1 MEGRAIADFTLLC
14 PQGLKSE
21 PESALLELLAYR
33 SQIQVSDS
41 GFRFRF
47 QTPSEMG
54 NTCRLSFPI
63 GREIFVL
70 FPIEGGLLGDS
81 RFLFSRPAHGAL
93 AEILLQRLLA
103 AVGFLLGDRCVFLMF
118 VPCICAYSQK
128 SLP

>member
-21 PESALLELLAYR
+21 PESALLAYR
-33 SQIQVSDS
+33 SQIQVSD
-41 GFRFRF
+41 
-47 QTPSEMG
+47 PECKASEMG

-63 GREIFVL
+63 GRENFVL

>member
-21 PESALLELLAYR
+21 PESALLAYHR
-33 SQIQVSDS
+33 SQIRVSD
-41 GFRFRF
+41 
-47 QTPSEMG
+47 PECKASEMG

-81 RFLFSRPAHGAL
+81 RFLFSRPAHGTL